1 VTRLLVA
8 GIGNIFLR
16 DDAFGVEVVS
26 RLVREPLPD
35 GVEVL
40 DVGTGSIHL
49 AYQLLDGYDV
59 LIVVDALPRGVEPGT
74 VCIFEP
80 DVDSLEVAAREAPPV
95 WDAHSLEPVSV
106 LTLLTALDGRPART
120 LVVGCEP
127 ADVDEG
133 IGLSAPVERAVDRAV
148 AVVRELIDNETS
160 KLLVQ
165 QREGE

>member
-1 VTRLLVA
+1 MSTVLVA
-8 GIGNIFLR
+8 GIGNIFLG

-26 RLVREPLPD
+26 RLVREPVRD

-80 DVDSLEVAAREAPPV
+80 DVDSLEVAARESAPA
-95 WDAHSLEPVSV
+95 WDGHSLEPVSV
-106 LTLLTALDGRPART
+106 LTLLTALEGRPART

-127 ADVDEG
+127 ADVGEG
-133 IGLSAPVERAVDRAV
+133 IGLSAPVERAVDDAV
-148 AVVRELIDNETS
+148 AIVRDLIDTETS

-165 QREGE
+165 QREGG